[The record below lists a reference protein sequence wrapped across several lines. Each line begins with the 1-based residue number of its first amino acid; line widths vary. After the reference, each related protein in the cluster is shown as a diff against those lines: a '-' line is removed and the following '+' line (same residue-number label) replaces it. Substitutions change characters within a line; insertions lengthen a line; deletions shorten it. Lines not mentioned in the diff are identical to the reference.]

1 MKKTV
6 LAGFIILG
14 LMLVLTMAGLVGLD
28 THYKGKINRI
38 SDKIADIISEK
49 DANIGKVERDLDA
62 QKIKEKM
69 LDDIIS
75 EGKTENDKLKKKI
88 KELLT
93 VENKSELHI
102 TNYILK
108 YYKKVPPVLA
118 KEIAKVVLE
127 KSAEYNVSFHVIVA
141 VMEVESNF
149 DPFSVSKLKKDPA
162 RGLMQVRYN
171 VWKKTLGIKSAY
183 DLHSVT
189 GGIDAGT
196 RVLRTYLDQTKN
208 NLEKTLYKYVG
219 KNKAYVRLVYAKM
232 GKFTAFVSSN

>member
-1 MKKTV
+1 MKKHV

-14 LMLVLTMAGLVGLD
+14 LTLVLTMAGLVGLD
-28 THYKGKINRI
+28 THYKGKIAGLYI
-38 SDKIADIISEK
+38 EMTDIIAEK
-49 DANIGKVERDLDA
+49 DHLIG
-62 QKIKEKM
+62 
-69 LDDIIS
+69 IS
-75 EGKTENDKLKKKI
+75 LRTNTKYELLKSDNAKLKNKI

-93 VENKSELHI
+93 IENKSELHI

-118 KEIAKVVLE
+118 REIAKVAIE
-127 KSAEYNVSFHVIVA
+127 KSAEHNVSFHVIVA

-149 DPFSVSKLKKDPA
+149 DPFSVSKLKTDPA

-171 VWKKTLGIKSAY
+171 VWKEALGMKSAY

-219 KNKAYVRLVYAKM
+219 KNKAYVGLVYAKM